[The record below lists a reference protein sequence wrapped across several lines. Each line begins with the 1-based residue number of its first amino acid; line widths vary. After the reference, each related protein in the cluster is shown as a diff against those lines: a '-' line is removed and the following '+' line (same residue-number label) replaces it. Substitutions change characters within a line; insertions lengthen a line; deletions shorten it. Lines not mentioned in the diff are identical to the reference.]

1 MKNVL
6 RAILLLVGM
15 VMGYGLGLTF
25 EIHGFYSLVFKGQEF
40 DYFSIN
46 AMNALLALIIGLV
59 FYRSGKFLND
69 STNSFIADVRKQIL
83 SVPPMKLALGFV
95 GLLIG
100 LIVAFLLTPILSL
113 FRFSNVLLGVLVLIL
128 YALLGYIGAAL
139 GSDLVYDADTL
150 ENIIDKNKVRYFKM
164 LGSSN
169 QPKIL
174 DTNVIIDGKIADI
187 LNTGFLE
194 GDIVIPSFILK
205 ELRDIADSHDAVKK
219 GRGKFGLDILNKIQ
233 DQWQSRV
240 LILSD
245 ENVDEKD
252 NEIKLLLL
260 AQKLN
265 AAIVTN
271 DDNLNKIASLQGIK
285 ILNINELVQAI
296 KPSAVLGENMKV
308 LVVKEGKEANQGV
321 AYLDDGT
328 MIVVEN
334 GADYIGEEIEV
345 EVTSMM
351 QSAVGRMFFVK
362 PCDGE
367 K

>member
-25 EIHGFYSLVFKGQEF
+25 EIHGLYSLIFKGQDL

-46 AMNALLALIIGLV
+46 AMNALLALIMGLV
-59 FYRSGKFLND
+59 FYRSGKFLNE

-113 FRFSNVLLGVLVLIL
+113 FKFSSVLLGVLVLIL
-128 YALLGYIGAAL
+128 YTLLGYIGAAL

-150 ENIIDKNKVRYFKM
+150 ENIIDKNKVRYFRM
-164 LGSSN
+164 LGGSN
-169 QPKIL
+169 PPKIL

-187 LNTGFLE
+187 LDTGFIE

-205 ELRDIADSHDAVKK
+205 ELRDIADSHDVVKRN
-219 GRGKFGLDILNKIQ
+219 RGKFGLDVLHRIQ
-233 DQWQSRV
+233 KEWKSRV
-240 LILSD
+240 MILSD
-245 ENVDEKD
+245 EMLEEKD
-252 NEIKLLLL
+252 NEMKLLIL

-271 DDNLNKIASLQGIK
+271 DDNLKKMAFLQGIK
-285 ILNINELVQAI
+285 ILNISNLVHAI
-296 KPSAVLGENMKV
+296 KPSAVLGENMKI
-308 LVVKEGKEANQGV
+308 LVVKEGKEENQGIG
-321 AYLDDGT
+321 YLDDGT
-328 MIVVEN
+328 MIVVED
-334 GADYIGEEIEV
+334 GASRIGEEIEV

-362 PCDGE
+362 PCDEE